1 MKPSRYNFIWPSDD
15 PQKVILFNSFTTALA
30 EVGRVFA
37 PILECPQIDYQ
48 SLSPAVQAF
57 VDRLKPGG
65 FVIDDDIDELALL
78 KFAWDRRKYQR
89 QPWGS
94 LSPPRCCATF
104 PAPTALRNP
113 GKGWD
118 GAQQPPKCRKKF
130 RSGCST
136 LSPAEQE
143 D

>member
-78 KFAWDRRKYQR
+78 KFAWDRRKYQ
-89 QPWGS
+89 S
-94 LSPPRCCATF
+94 
-104 PAPTALRNP
+104 TALGLTVATTMLCNFSCPYCFEKP
-113 GKGWD
+113 GKRVGR
-118 GAQQPPKCRKKF
+118 GTAAPKMSEEVQKRLLDF
-130 RSGCST
+130 VASRAG
-136 LSPAEQE
+136 
-143 D
+143 